1 MRRLPILLL
10 IALAVPWVIACGPFE
25 SRVRTLV
32 FPADGIAP
40 PYDFEGVAAAL
51 AERSVILR
59 APTAT
64 EAARAMPAASFG
76 PLLERQM
83 ATEPRAEIVSVHL
96 AVADVD
102 SARLQLDSVLAFI
115 VEMTSIQTGNCI
127 SLYDAT
133 TAAPILGACFFAGR
147 TRP

>member
-1 MRRLPILLL
+1 MRYRPLLL
-10 IALAVPWVIACGPFE
+10 VIALALPAVTACGPFE

-32 FPADGIAP
+32 FPADGIAA
-40 PYDFEGVAAAL
+40 PYDFQGVAAAL

-76 PLLERQM
+76 PRLDRQM
-83 ATEPRAEIVSVHL
+83 AIEPQAEIVSVHR
-96 AVADVD
+96 AVADVE
-102 SARLQLDSVLAFI
+102 SATLQLDSVLAFI
-115 VEMTSIQTGNCI
+115 VETTGIPTGNCI

-133 TAAPILGACFFAGR
+133 TAAPLLGACFFAGR

>member
-1 MRRLPILLL
+1 MPS
-10 IALAVPWVIACGPFE
+10 VIACGPFE

-32 FPADGIAP
+32 FPADEIAAS
-40 PYDFEGVAAAL
+40 YDFDGVTAAL
-51 AERSVILR
+51 AGRSIVLR

-76 PLLERQM
+76 PLLDRQM
-83 ATEPRAEIVSVHL
+83 ATEPQAEIVSVHL
-96 AVADVD
+96 AVADVE
-102 SARLQLDSVLAFI
+102 SARLQLDSVLAFV
-115 VEMTSIQTGNCI
+115 VETTGHQNGNCI

-133 TAAPILGACFFAGR
+133 SAAPILGACFFAGR